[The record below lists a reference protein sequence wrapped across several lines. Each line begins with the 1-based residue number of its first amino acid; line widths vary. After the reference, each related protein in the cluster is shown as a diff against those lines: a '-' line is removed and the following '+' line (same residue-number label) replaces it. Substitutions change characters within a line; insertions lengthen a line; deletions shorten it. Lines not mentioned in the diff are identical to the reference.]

1 MRIAAL
7 RADTHG
13 ATMAEYLIVI
23 AVVGVAALGTWYA
36 FGGGVD
42 SKVDHQSDRISE
54 LSAGS
59 AGAGSS
65 GGTSPIAATP
75 VGGTAA
81 PVAGTDTSSS
91 GTAAA
96 LSSSVPTYV
105 VGEGIVG
112 GDRALGA
119 DEGGRPWWRSA
130 LAFGWAT
137 IKGVGLGAWDTVTG
151 LVSLAGAA
159 GRGAWWVVTH
169 PAEAARGV
177 WHAVTHP
184 AETASAAW
192 GFAKAVGSGV
202 WSWLGD
208 AWDTVRHGTAEE
220 RGDLLGRG
228 LFEAALTVATG
239 GAGHATK
246 ARWLGKVD
254 DAARLADGANDAR
267 RAAGV
272 AGRLGAAARRIRADE
287 VDPAVREALEA
298 AMRRE
303 GREIASDADFERL
316 LNTPDGIADGAVG
329 QLRREILT
337 DPAHRDEV
345 VDALRRYTPG
355 DDASR
360 MLPDDDLLRAQM
372 YGMAVPERIRPRL
385 INAMRTDLANDSRRL
400 TEHLAENPTRFRR
413 VVVGGGPNGQAFA
426 NELHRAGHGRST
438 LVIDGAFGDAN
449 FGQVRRFNLN
459 STGGRWEAP
468 GNGPQRTV
476 SPAYGSPI
484 QVGDLDSAPYPNA
497 GTYGDTA
504 LMGLHQAQ
512 RRGTD
517 VLTETRVT
525 RITERAD
532 GETFPGDARYRIE
545 TTTKTGENVSV
556 YADEVVLAT
565 GIGPSRLPTDP
576 ATNAL
581 MKADRERLARGTS
594 EGLEEARAVTA
605 TDLLRAEA
613 QAGDGAAFYR
623 DADTVVF
630 AGGGDSATVAVEDW
644 GRAFPDPATR
654 PRAIWVGANREALWE
669 PRYGAAGRLLD
680 EGALEPWEGRISTV
694 HELPDGRIRV
704 TTDRGQTVDAD
715 KAVLAIGVESEVP
728 PIVRDLSPG
737 FNEREGLEIVRS
749 GDEAVGM
756 RVGGGGD
763 NPHDV
768 YVVSP
773 NSGLHHAAGDRVA
786 SGEGTPS
793 WLDYYGYKSRRL
805 ASEHLARGP
814 PEDSPVAHL
823 RNAPDPD

>member
-1 MRIAAL
+1 METLGTRRSRNL
-7 RADTHG
+7 CADTRG

-23 AVVGVAALGTWYA
+23 AVVGVAALGAWYA
-36 FGGGVD
+36 FGGSVDSGVD
-42 SKVDHQSDRISE
+42 EQGTRISTM
-54 LSAGS
+54 SPGS
-59 AGAGSS
+59 AGATAASAGVIAPPT
-65 GGTSPIAATP
+65 GGETEAVAGTSPALAA
-75 VGGTAA
+75 VA
-81 PVAGTDTSSS
+81 PSS
-91 GTAAA
+91 AM
-96 LSSSVPTYV
+96 PTYAAGADGSV
-105 VGEGIVG
+105 
-112 GDRALGA
+112 DRAGS
-119 DEGGRPWWRSA
+119 DEEGGRPWWRSA
-130 LAFGWAT
+130 LAFGWST
-137 IKGVGLGAWDTVTG
+137 VKGVGHGAWDTVTG
-151 LVSLAGAA
+151 LVSLAGMA

-169 PAEAARGV
+169 PGEAARGV

-184 AETASAAW
+184 KETASAAW
-192 GFAKAVGSGV
+192 GFAKAAASGV

-220 RGDLLGRG
+220 RGDLFGRG

-239 GAGHATK
+239 GAGVATK

-254 DAARLADGANDAR
+254 DAARLADNASDAS
-267 RAAGV
+267 RAAAA
-272 AGRLGAAARRIRADE
+272 AGRLGRAARRIRADE

-298 AMRRE
+298 AMRRS
-303 GREIASDADFERL
+303 GREIGSDADFERL
-316 LNTPDGIADGAVG
+316 LNSTDGIADGAVG

-337 DPAHRDEV
+337 DPQYSDEV

-355 DDASR
+355 DDAALL
-360 MLPDDDLLRAQM
+360 LPDDDLLRAQM
-372 YGMAVPERIRPRL
+372 YGMAVPERLRPRL
-385 INAMRTDLANDSRRL
+385 TDAIRTDLANDSRRL
-400 TEHLAENPTRFRR
+400 TEHLADNPTRFRR
-413 VVVGGGPNGQAFA
+413 VIVGGGPNGQAVA

-438 LVIDGAFGDAN
+438 LVIDGTFGDGN

-459 STGGRWEAP
+459 STGGRWEPP
-468 GNGPQRTV
+468 GSGPQRSV

-484 QVGDLDSAPYPNA
+484 QVGDLDNAPYPNA
-497 GTYGDTA
+497 GTYGDAA
-504 LMGLHQAQ
+504 LIGLHQAQ

-525 RITERAD
+525 RIVERAD
-532 GETFPGDARYRIE
+532 GETFPGNARYRIE

-644 GRAFPDPATR
+644 GRTFPDPATR
-654 PRAIWVGANREALWE
+654 PRAIWVGVKRDQLWE

-680 EGALEPWEGRISTV
+680 EGALEPWEGRISTI

-704 TTDRGQTVDAD
+704 TTDTGQTIDAD

-756 RVGGGGD
+756 RVGGGET
-763 NPHDV
+763 PHDV

-773 NSGLHHAAGDRVA
+773 NSGLHQAAGDRVA

-814 PEDSPVAHL
+814 PEESPVVHL
-823 RNAPDPD
+823 RSTSDPD